1 MDGIHLTEAG
11 QLIVADYYYSLLV
24 APSEISYLAE
34 TAIQT
39 TFGMITGIQQQIDL
53 SQRQR
58 PAGWNGWIN
67 GQLSYLQLNSSAP
80 GFPND
85 PGFPVSGSM
94 GVDYHWQ
101 NGWLAGVALTE
112 GYVTPS
118 FSLGGGYTQNE
129 GALSLY
135 TAYRNN
141 DWWGDLIGSLG
152 YLAYTTN
159 RLVPIGITVQP
170 NNGSTSGSDLS
181 LAGEAGYDFH
191 TRFLTHGPVVGFILQ
206 QARVAGFTET
216 GSFTSLA
223 FGDQIRNSEVSVL
236 GYQANFEW
244 GVWHPFAQVVWDHEF
259 DPLSRV
265 VTASLTNIAAPS
277 YSMPAVVLGRDW
289 ATATVGTQVTI
300 TRSWSGLASF
310 TAQLGQQNVTNY
322 GGLVGANYAFAQ
334 APPSAIVYKN

>member
-1 MDGIHLTEAG
+1 MAS
-11 QLIVADYYYSLLV
+11 SL
-24 APSEISYLAE
+24 
-34 TAIQT
+34 
-39 TFGMITGIQQQIDL
+39 
-53 SQRQR
+53 
-58 PAGWNGWIN
+58 N
-67 GQLSYLQLNSSAP
+67 LQLNSSAP

-152 YLAYTTN
+152 CYAYTTN

-206 QARVAGFTET
+206 
-216 GSFTSLA
+216 
-223 FGDQIRNSEVSVL
+223 
-236 GYQANFEW
+236 
-244 GVWHPFAQVVWDHEF
+244 
-259 DPLSRV
+259 
-265 VTASLTNIAAPS
+265 
-277 YSMPAVVLGRDW
+277 
-289 ATATVGTQVTI
+289 
-300 TRSWSGLASF
+300 
-310 TAQLGQQNVTNY
+310 
-322 GGLVGANYAFAQ
+322 
-334 APPSAIVYKN
+334 